1 LEKTDLIFFRKW
13 FEKFCKSFYRE
24 NSEEQKNILLKEK
37 HSHSVSENAIV
48 IANGEAFGAND
59 LMIAEI
65 IGLFHDIGRFPQYAR
80 YKTFLDRISVNHGQL
95 GAETLLAEG
104 TLACLPEKEREIIV
118 SAVRYHNA
126 FTVPGNSDVDTARFT
141 KLARDSDKIDIWRVF
156 CEYFEGPAEERA
168 NAATLGLPDTPAWS
182 EEAVATIIKKELVNL
197 AHVRTVNDFKLL
209 QLSWVFD
216 LNFRSSFRL
225 AQEQGS
231 ISRMARALPVADE
244 ITKAIS
250 IVQTYVSERAV

>member
-1 LEKTDLIFFRKW
+1 
-13 FEKFCKSFYRE
+13 
-24 NSEEQKNILLKEK
+24 LLKEK

-65 IGLFHDIGRFPQYAR
+65 VGLFHDIGRFPQYAR

-104 TLACLPEKEREIIV
+104 ILACLPEKEREIIV

-126 FTVPGNSDVDTARFT
+126 FAVPGNSDVDTARFT

-156 CEYFEGPAEERA
+156 CEYHESSDGDRA
-168 NAATLGLPDTPAWS
+168 DAVPLGLPDLPMLS
-182 EEAVATIIKKELVNL
+182 KEAVTTINNREVVKL
-197 AHVRTVNDFKLL
+197 AHVRTVNDLKLL

-225 AQEQGS
+225 VQQQGS
-231 ISRMARALPVADE
+231 ISRMGGALPATDD
-244 ITKAIS
+244 IAKAMS
-250 IVQTYVSERAV
+250 VVQAYVREKAV